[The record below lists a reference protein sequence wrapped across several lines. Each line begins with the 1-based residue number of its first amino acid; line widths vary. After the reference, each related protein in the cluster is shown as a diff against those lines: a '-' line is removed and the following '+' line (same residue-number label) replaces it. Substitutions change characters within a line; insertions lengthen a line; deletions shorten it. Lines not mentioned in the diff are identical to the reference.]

1 MKLTWNGHACFT
13 LDTGKDLVVFAPYSP
28 GSVPGCCLPQL
39 HANAVFCSHGHGD
52 HNCKDAVI
60 LTENTPSYSLRRIP
74 TFHDHTQGRE
84 RGDNLITVIEA
95 EGLSIA
101 HFGDIGHLLS
111 GEQLDALGAVDIMM
125 LPVGGYYT
133 VGAEEAKKI
142 ADAVG
147 ASVVIPMHYR
157 GKGFGYDVLDS
168 VDSFLALYPKE
179 EICTLPSP
187 EWEFTNE
194 LSKAVVVFG

>member
-1 MKLTWNGHACFT
+1 MCYGQQKRKSSKSSSSFNSRIFR
-13 LDTGKDLVVFAPYSP
+13 KKRYYSELLSQIIP
-28 GSVPGCCLPQL
+28 GEASPWYFPE
-39 HANAVFCSHGHGD
+39 
-52 HNCKDAVI
+52 K
-60 LTENTPSYSLRRIP
+60 TPSYSLRRIP